1 MPQPKETKMTDANN
15 AAARYIA
22 AWNERDDNERRA
34 LIAATYTDDA
44 HYVDP
49 ARSGK
54 GHDGL
59 DRMIATVHQQFPPAY
74 RFRLK
79 GAVDAHNNRARFQ
92 WEAGGLSDAPLHFV
106 GTDVIEI
113 ADDGRIRSVTG
124 FVDEAPKH

>member
-1 MPQPKETKMTDANN
+1 MTDAKN

-22 AWNERDDNERRA
+22 AWNERDEAERRA
-34 LIAATYTDDA
+34 LIAATYTEDA

-59 DRMIATVHQQFPPAY
+59 SGMIAAVHTQFPPAY

-79 GAVDAHNNRARFQ
+79 GEVESHNALARFQ
-92 WEAGGLSDAPLHFV
+92 WEAGGEAGAPLHFI
-106 GTDVIEI
+106 GTDIIEL
-113 ADDGRIRSVTG
+113 ASDGRIRSVAG
-124 FVDEAPKH
+124 FVDQAPPH